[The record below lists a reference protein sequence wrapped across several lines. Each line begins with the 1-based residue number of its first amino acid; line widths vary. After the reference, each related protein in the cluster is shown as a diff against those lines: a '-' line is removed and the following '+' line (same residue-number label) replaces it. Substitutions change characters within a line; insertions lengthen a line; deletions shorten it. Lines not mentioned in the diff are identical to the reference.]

1 MAKAKPEIFSRV
13 KLNSVLLDCFKQETT
28 KAKVDN
34 VSTKS
39 TDFYDKYGI
48 LIQILF
54 LPVISYI
61 LSLIYSTVR
70 CHWVFQ
76 RSTM

>member
-1 MAKAKPEIFSRV
+1 MAKAKPEILSRV

-39 TDFYDKYGI
+39 TDER
-48 LIQILF
+48 Q
-54 LPVISYI
+54 
-61 LSLIYSTVR
+61 
-70 CHWVFQ
+70 
-76 RSTM
+76 